1 MAFCLWWDS
10 CPQLYAS
17 GIQFIFC
24 LYPHSSK
31 LGSVLNKK
39 CPALRAE
46 LLIESHLTQKKPMH
60 LHRLLGGRW
69 DSNPRPLVPQ
79 TSALTN

>member
-1 MAFCLWWDS
+1 MSGAYIPFGIGPSAFPFRSPRGTSKSFFINYGFFLWWDS
-10 CPQLYAS
+10 CPQLYAF

-24 LYPHSSK
+24 LYPHSSE

-46 LLIESHLTQKKPMH
+46 LLIESHLT
-60 LHRLLGGRW
+60 
-69 DSNPRPLVPQ
+69 
-79 TSALTN
+79 